1 MSFSYLL
8 KIKLG
13 TDNTGLTLKATLQ
26 DKDGLAVLF
35 ADAAASKTAGFIE
48 QGVGDYSFW
57 TDQWPNASFP
67 FTVNILNS
75 VGDVLL
81 TTADINEQDLAPIT

>member
-1 MSFSYLL
+1 M
-8 KIKLG
+8 
-13 TDNTGLTLKATLQ
+13 
-26 DKDGLAVLF
+26 
-35 ADAAASKTAGFIE
+35 
-48 QGVGDYSFW
+48 GDYSFW